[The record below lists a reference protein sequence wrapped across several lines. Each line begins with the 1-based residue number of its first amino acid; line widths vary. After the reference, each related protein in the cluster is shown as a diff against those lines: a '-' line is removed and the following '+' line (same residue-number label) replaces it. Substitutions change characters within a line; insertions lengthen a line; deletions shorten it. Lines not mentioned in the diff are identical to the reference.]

1 MLIHNSNFQDKDTS
15 EVKTLR
21 IATRKSNLALWQ
33 ARHVARLLEQHHPEL
48 KVELLPLST
57 RGDEILDRSLD
68 KVGGKGLFI
77 KELEEAMLRGDADIA
92 VHSMKDVPGQ
102 MPDGF
107 CIAAVMTRAEPYDAL
122 VAHVETLFD
131 LPVDAVIGTSSQRR
145 AAQLLSVRPDLK
157 IKPIRGN
164 VETRLNKWRSGDFD
178 AIVLAQAGLVRL
190 GLEQN
195 ISQVL
200 SPEICLPA
208 VAQGII
214 GIECLS
220 NKHEVRSL
228 LHNLNDPVTSVVLK
242 AERAFNRELG
252 GDCHSPVAAF
262 ARFDGEN
269 LGLTGLVARPEG
281 SKVIRAQKNKIFMR
295 ETERSVLLN
304 MADDLGQ
311 QLAQEAIALGAQA
324 LF

>member
-1 MLIHNSNFQDKDTS
+1 M
-15 EVKTLR
+15 KTLK

-33 ARHVARLLEQHHPEL
+33 AKYVANLLEELHGNL

-57 RGDEILDRSLD
+57 RGDEILDRSLQ

-92 VHSMKDVPGQ
+92 VHSMKDVPSE
-102 MPDGF
+102 MPEGF
-107 CIAAVMTRAEPYDAL
+107 CIAAVLERAEPFDAL
-122 VAHVETLFD
+122 VSHGQRLSD
-131 LPVDAVIGTSSQRR
+131 LAQGAIIGTSSQRR
-145 AAQLLSVRPDLK
+145 AAQLLAQRPDFVV
-157 IKPIRGN
+157 KPIRGN

-190 GLEQN
+190 GLQEN

-200 SPEICLPA
+200 TPELCLPA

-220 NKHEVRSL
+220 NRDELTSILKG
-228 LHNLNDPVTSVVLK
+228 LNDSVAAIELK
-242 AERAFNRELG
+242 AERTFNRLMG

-262 ARFDGEN
+262 ARFTGN
-269 LGLTGLVARPEG
+269 ALQLTGLAASVDGR
-281 SKVIRAQKNKIFMR
+281 KIVRAQKTKAF
-295 ETERSVLLN
+295 
-304 MADDLGQ
+304 
-311 QLAQEAIALGAQA
+311 AQESETRYLLKAASELGELVGQEALSLGARE